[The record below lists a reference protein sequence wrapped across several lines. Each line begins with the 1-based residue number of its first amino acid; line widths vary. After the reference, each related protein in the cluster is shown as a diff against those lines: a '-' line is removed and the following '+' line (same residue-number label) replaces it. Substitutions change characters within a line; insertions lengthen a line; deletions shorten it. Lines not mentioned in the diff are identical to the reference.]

1 MANPIFN
8 RLAARNVK
16 SVLIKFSGGNDE
28 GFAEDPILTMLDGS
42 TSTLDSYDDELGRDL
57 CQLVY
62 DRYVDM
68 CQLVYDRYDFNGYF
82 PDFSIYGELSLD
94 VAAKTGKFSGEQT
107 EYVPFEESL

>member
-62 DRYVDM
+62 DR
-68 CQLVYDRYDFNGYF
+68 LHGYF
-82 PDFSIYGELSLD
+82 SDFSIYGELSLD

>member
-16 SVLIKFSGGNDE
+16 SVLIKFSGGDDE

-62 DRYVDM
+62 DRYG
-68 CQLVYDRYDFNGYF
+68 FNG
-82 PDFSIYGELSLD
+82 DFSIYGELSLD
-94 VAAKTGKFSGEQT
+94 VGSATGKFSGKQT
-107 EYVPFEESL
+107 EYVPFEAAL